1 MATGE
6 EHQMTDVHQG
16 SEQVPT
22 ARLTTMSTR
31 GGGVSFAVPE
41 HWDAIELSPDGDV
54 VAAVEP
60 DDSDRFR
67 TNVVLMFADVQGSL
81 AEWQRT
87 TQHLESQELDGYL
100 LLDHEEITVG
110 GHVGLRRLT
119 THSTPAHES
128 VTTESWTTV
137 VDGTGITLTARVGTL
152 RLTHL
157 APVLDAVAASLVMR
171 TDGRVPA

>member
-1 MATGE
+1 
-6 EHQMTDVHQG
+6 MTDVHRG
-16 SEQVPT
+16 SGQVPT
-22 ARLTTMSTR
+22 PRLTTMSTR
-31 GGGVSFAVPE
+31 GGSVSLTVPE
-41 HWDAIELSPDGDV
+41 HWDAIDLSADGDV

-60 DDSDRFR
+60 DESDRFR
-67 TNVVLMFADVQGSL
+67 TNVVLTFADVQGSL

-128 VTTESWTTV
+128 VTTESWTTL

-152 RLTHL
+152 RLAQL
-157 APVLDAVAASLVMR
+157 APVLDAVAASLVVR
-171 TDGRVPA
+171 ADGLVPA